1 MTEKRIILLH
11 EIIETKVRKE
21 KELEYYNK
29 QLEELQR
36 KMFFVKKEIDLT
48 NLIIDIIEQEKVVDI
63 RERLLEQKD
72 SDQGFTNNL
81 K

>member
-72 SDQGFTNNL
+72 SD
-81 K
+81 